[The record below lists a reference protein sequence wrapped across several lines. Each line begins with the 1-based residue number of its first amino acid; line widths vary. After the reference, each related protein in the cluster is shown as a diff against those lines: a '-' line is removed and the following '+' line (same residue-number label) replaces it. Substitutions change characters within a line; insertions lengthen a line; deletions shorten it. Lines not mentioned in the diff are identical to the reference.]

1 MLTLKTK
8 LGDLL
13 ISKGLVTAAEF
24 DSCLDESKHTGIRVG
39 EVLIQK
45 GYLTEDQVYR
55 AISEQQ
61 GLDFIDLNDSGID
74 TKIASKVN
82 ISILTKYSALPIDE
96 DDVHVIFTFKDP
108 LDLTAQDAVQ
118 RLFPKK
124 MLKIVGS
131 NPSLVEKYLKQYE
144 INESI
149 KDITNDIKKEIAHD
163 TSINSDASAVYKL
176 IQVIVQTAVYS
187 RASDIHIEPTE
198 KSCIVRARIDGI
210 LKEIFSFEQEI
221 YPPLGSRI
229 KLMGHL
235 DIAEKRKPQD
245 GRFSLNVN
253 KKDYD
258 FRLSTLP
265 TTHGESL
272 VLRILDETK
281 VLINLEDLGMRKE
294 NFRRFNAS
302 LKSAHGII
310 LLTGPTGS
318 GKTTTLYAALNA
330 IKGVDKKII
339 TVEDPVEYSVG
350 MVQQVQVNEKAGLH
364 FSTVL
369 RSILRQ
375 DPDIIMIG
383 EIRDK
388 ETLKIAVQSAL
399 TGHLVLSTLH
409 TNDALGAI
417 TRMVDMGIEPYLVA
431 PSLIAVEGQRLVR
444 KLCPHCKEAYM
455 PSASAISTIEQ
466 YLPESPIFFKPIGCE
481 KCSNTGY
488 LGREMISEVL
498 TINDELSAAITKGA
512 TKQELEAI
520 AKADGFESLFQD
532 GINRVAT
539 GITSLEEVYRVSRL

>member
-13 ISKGLVTAAEF
+13 ISKGLLTAAEF
-24 DSCLDESKHTGIRVG
+24 DSCLEESKLTGIRVG

-61 GLDFIDLNDSGID
+61 GLDFIDLNERGID

-82 ISILTKYSALPIDE
+82 ISMLMKHSAIPIDE
-96 DDVHVIFTFKDP
+96 DDVNVIFTFKDP
-108 LDLTAQDAVQ
+108 LDLTAQDIIQ

-131 NPSLVEKYLKQYE
+131 NPSLVDKYLKQYE
-144 INESI
+144 VNESI

-163 TSINSDASAVYKL
+163 TQISSDASAVYKL
-176 IQVIVQTAVYS
+176 IQVIIQTAVYA

-210 LKEIFSFEQEI
+210 LKEIFSFENEI

-245 GRFSLNVN
+245 GRFSLSVN

-272 VLRILDETK
+272 VLRILDKTK

-294 NFRRFNAS
+294 NFRRFNTS

-330 IKGVDKKII
+330 IKGVDRKII
-339 TVEDPVEYSVG
+339 TVEDPVEYAVG

-444 KLCPHCKEAYM
+444 KLCPFCKEAYI
-455 PSASAISTIEQ
+455 PSLSAISNIEQ
-466 YLPESPIFFKPIGCE
+466 YLPENPIFFKPIGCE

-498 TINDELSAAITKGA
+498 TVGDELSVAITKGA

-520 AKADGFESLFQD
+520 AKKDGFESLFQD
-532 GINRVAT
+532 GINRAAV

>member
-13 ISKGLVTAAEF
+13 ISKGLLTAAEF
-24 DSCLDESKHTGIRVG
+24 DSCLEESKLTGIRVG

-61 GLDFIDLNDSGID
+61 GLDFIDLNERGID

-82 ISILTKYSALPIDE
+82 ISMLMKHSAIPIDE
-96 DDVHVIFTFKDP
+96 DDVNVIFTFKDP
-108 LDLTAQDAVQ
+108 LDLTAQDIIQ

-131 NPSLVEKYLKQYE
+131 NPSLVDKYLKQYE
-144 INESI
+144 VDKSI

-163 TSINSDASAVYKL
+163 TQIGSDASAVYKL
-176 IQVIVQTAVYS
+176 IQVIIQTAVYA

-210 LKEIFSFEQEI
+210 LKEIFSFENEI

-245 GRFSLNVN
+245 GRFSLSVN

-272 VLRILDETK
+272 VLRILDKTK

-294 NFRRFNAS
+294 NFRRFNTS

-330 IKGVDKKII
+330 IKGVDRKII
-339 TVEDPVEYSVG
+339 TVEDPVEYAVG

-444 KLCPHCKEAYM
+444 KLCPHCKEAYI
-455 PSASAISTIEQ
+455 PSPSAISNIEQ
-466 YLPESPIFFKPIGCE
+466 YLPENPIFFKPIGCE

-498 TINDELSAAITKGA
+498 TVGDELSVAITKGA

-520 AKADGFESLFQD
+520 AKKDGFESLFQD
-532 GINRVAT
+532 GINRAAA

>member
-272 VLRILDETK
+272 VLRILDKTK

-498 TINDELSAAITKGA
+498 SINDELSAAITKGA